1 MAEVLNFPACFGTRN
16 EYHSLGQLPH
26 RPAEERGLTAMEN
39 EIMDLEQLATYLQ
52 RDVREVSKMANRG
65 HLPGQ
70 KVGGQWRFA
79 SAEINQWLETQLPS
93 YSEQELSV
101 LERQGGTGVA
111 ADELL
116 VTALLSEATS
126 AVPLPA
132 RTRSS
137 VLREL
142 VTLAEQSWQVYDPQA
157 LLHAIS
163 QREALGST
171 ALHSGVAVPH
181 PHRPVS
187 DRIQSESLIAY
198 GRIVG
203 GVPFGAP
210 DGSLTDLFFLVSC
223 CDTRTHLQVLAR
235 LSRLILRPGLL
246 EALRG
251 AETPQASYRILR
263 DAEQELLS
271 E

>member
-1 MAEVLNFPACFGTRN
+1 
-16 EYHSLGQLPH
+16 
-26 RPAEERGLTAMEN
+26 
-39 EIMDLEQLATYLQ
+39 MDLEQLATYLQ

-79 SAEINQWLETQLPS
+79 SSEINYWLETQLPA
-93 YSEQELSV
+93 YSEQELTA
-101 LERQGGTGVA
+101 LEQRAGLSVA
-111 ADELL
+111 AGDLL
-116 VTALLSEATS
+116 ISTLLSEATI

-132 RTRSS
+132 RTRTS

-142 VTLAEQSWQVYDPQA
+142 VTLAEQSWQVYDPTA

-163 QREALGST
+163 QREELGST

-181 PHRPVS
+181 PHRPLS
-187 DRIQSESLIAY
+187 DRVQGESIIAY
-198 GRIVG
+198 GRIPG

-210 DGSLTDLFFLVSC
+210 NGTLTEFFFLVSC
-223 CDTRTHLQVLAR
+223 VDTRTHLQVLAR

-246 EALRG
+246 DALRG
-251 AETPQASYRILR
+251 ADNVHDSFQILR
-263 DAEQELLS
+263 HAEQALLA